1 MGLCLLSGTFSLLCW
16 LLSHDTESSE
26 NLLQFAARDTVKQWK
41 PLLQFTSGYGL
52 TLV

>member
-26 NLLQFAARDTVKQWK
+26 NLLQFLAQGTPSSSGSHCYNSRPDTD
-41 PLLQFTSGYGL
+41 
-52 TLV
+52 